1 MFRKYRPLPRP
12 GWMGIFMVPMVAAF
26 FLLRFVN
33 PTGSGVLYV
42 STAIVGTSVGAISAI
57 AIPISSEM
65 FGMKSFGVN
74 HNILVTNI
82 AFGSLLFGE
91 VAGIIYDDSS
101 SSSGM
106 DKHLRDSADW
116 HLCMGRRCFEKTF
129 LVWGCVCLFGIVLCI
144 VLCMRTRELYES
156 IHKKQCHETD
166 QG

>member
-1 MFRKYRPLPRP
+1 
-12 GWMGIFMVPMVAAF
+12 MVPMVAAF
-26 FLLRFVN
+26 FMLRFMN

-42 STAIVGTSVGAISAI
+42 STAMVGASTGAISAI

-91 VAGIIYDDSS
+91 VAGIIYDESS
-101 SSSGM
+101 SICPSDM
-106 DKHLRDSADW
+106 NKHPRDPEGR
-116 HLCMGRRCFEKTF
+116 HLCVGRECFEKTF

-144 VLCMRTRELYES
+144 VLCMTTRELYES
-156 IHKKQCHETD
+156 IHKKQYEEMN
-166 QG
+166 QN